1 MIIKNANSTIKI
13 LFLFCQFKYFLYLCT
28 QFVSNIQKMKTNFNI
43 FILLFVCLLVGS
55 MWSVLHMSMD
65 ENSSAHNP
73 SNITDLLGEQSED
86 QSLNGSP
93 FTNAT
98 LSGGQ
103 SNSGA
108 WSLGG
113 LRGSTMSFSS
123 RANRAPLVSY
133 ARNASSQTSSLPS
146 GSTAASPISHFT
158 SAGEYHSFGG
168 GVMTGGNY
176 ASSSGLI
183 ASSPSNL
190 ITSSPIAYSS
200 LPIANRPVSSSQGSM
215 GEVMPV
221 ADQSFS
227 VASAS
232 YTSPFAADYAFN
244 SYGTASYGGY
254 SSPNRIG
261 GRQNAPGSGLGNTW
275 LNWLDNYFGASTT
288 FDYDS
293 ALAAYNEMIASWNA
307 GMGVPPSFDD
317 FLAWLIAGGEGGY
330 TKNDHT
336 YNYVPVGGILPLFL
350 MALIYAIILF
360 VKRNKT
366 AQL

>member
-1 MIIKNANSTIKI
+1 
-13 LFLFCQFKYFLYLCT
+13 
-28 QFVSNIQKMKTNFNI
+28 
-43 FILLFVCLLVGS
+43 

-65 ENSSAHNP
+65 ENSLAHNP
-73 SNITDLLGEQSED
+73 SNITELLGEQSED

-103 SNSGA
+103 SNSSA
-108 WSLGG
+108 LSLGG

-133 ARNASSQTSSLPS
+133 ARNASSQPSSLPS

-168 GVMTGGNY
+168 GVMVGGNY

-200 LPIANRPVSSSQGSM
+200 LPIANRSVSSSQGST

-307 GMGVPPSFDD
+307 GMGDPPNFDD
-317 FLAWLIAGGEGGY
+317 FLAWLMAGGEGGY

>member
-1 MIIKNANSTIKI
+1 
-13 LFLFCQFKYFLYLCT
+13 
-28 QFVSNIQKMKTNFNI
+28 MKTNFNI

-65 ENSSAHNP
+65 ENSSAYNP
-73 SNITDLLGEQSED
+73 SNITELLGEQSED
-86 QSLNGSP
+86 QSFNGSP

-108 WSLGG
+108 LSLGG

-123 RANRAPLVSY
+123 RANRAPLISY
-133 ARNASSQTSSLPS
+133 ARNASSQPSSLPS

-158 SAGEYHSFGG
+158 SAGEYHSYGG
-168 GVMTGGNY
+168 GVMAGGNY
-176 ASSSGLI
+176 ASSSGLIASSPFNLI

-200 LPIANRPVSSSQGSM
+200 LPIANRPVSSSRGSM

-232 YTSPFAADYAFN
+232 YTSPFSADYAFN

-261 GRQNAPGSGLGNTW
+261 GRQNAPGGLGNTW
-275 LNWLDNYFGASTT
+275 LNWLYENYSTSTT
-288 FDYDS
+288 FNDQTAYD
-293 ALAAYNEMIASWNA
+293 AWLAMYAAWESGVMA
-307 GMGVPPSFDD
+307 GDCPTYEE
-317 FLAWLIAGGEGGY
+317 FLAWLKAGGEDGY
-330 TKNDHT
+330 TKNDRT
-336 YNYVPVGGILPLFL
+336 YKYLPVGGILPLFL